1 MGQRSSGQT
10 RCRPA
15 IEGLRAV
22 AVQAAMLRA
31 ETSGVGGGFIGV
43 DMPFVISGF
52 LITVLL

>member
-1 MGQRSSGQT
+1 
-10 RCRPA
+10 
-15 IEGLRAV
+15 
-22 AVQAAMLRA
+22 MLRA